1 MNCPSLDKLTTELAK
16 LPGIG
21 PKTALRLSYFILRS
35 PNKYVNELSNSLTDV
50 KDKIQLCSKCYC
62 YTEQDIC
69 HFCLDPHR
77 SDNTLCIVENPS
89 DISQIDSSGVFRGRY
104 HVLHGVI
111 SPMEG
116 IGPDDIKAK
125 ELFKRIEAVKDTDLA
140 ITEVILALDA
150 DLEGDTTALYIAKTL
165 KTYDIKVTRIA
176 HGVPIGG
183 DIDYIDHRTLGR
195 ALENR
200 VQL

>member
-1 MNCPSLDKLTTELAK
+1 MQCPSLEKLTAELAK

-21 PKTALRLSYFILRS
+21 PKSALRLAYFMLRS
-35 PNKYVNELSNSLTDV
+35 PQKYIEELSKSLV
-50 KDKIQLCSKCYC
+50 AIKEKIMLCNRCFS
-62 YTEQDIC
+62 YTEVETC
-69 HFCLDPHR
+69 HFCMDHNRDDHLI
-77 SDNTLCIVENPS
+77 CVVENPS
-89 DISQIDSSGVFRGRY
+89 DINQIDSSGAFRGRY

-111 SPMEG
+111 APMEG
-116 IGPDDIKAK
+116 VGPGDIKIN
-125 ELFKRIEAVKDTDLA
+125 ELFKRIEAVKDTDNA
-140 ITEVILALDA
+140 ISEVVLALDA

-165 KTYDIKVTRIA
+165 KKYDIRVTRIA

-200 VQL
+200 VQI